1 MRNLSKLIALSL
13 FMSFVLSQT
22 SGKLRGT
29 VTSSDG
35 QPLVGANVI
44 VDGTTK
50 GAATNEEGKYTIL
63 NVEAGE
69 YSVTVSY
76 IGYGSNTQ
84 SNVEVKVGLTTPLNF
99 ALQASAVE
107 GEAVTIVGEK
117 RLIEPSA
124 TNSVRSIGEQEIRN
138 SASRS
143 VVGVLDLQP
152 GVNISN
158 GRISVRGSR
167 SEEVAYTLDGA
178 AITDVIN
185 TGFEFSAIPEA
196 LAEISVEAGGYGA
209 HIGGANSG
217 VIRQTLR
224 TGSSEIGGDVRF
236 ETGDYG
242 TQNLTATVNVPVGNN
257 IKTFVALS
265 SNHMDDYDPTYYTDF
280 EINNGEELASAVS
293 GVTPDGESIA
303 IKFNSNGSNGIDH
316 RSRDIMKINAT
327 AVADFG
333 PLNLRVSGVSDQ
345 ANWEFNGL
353 PIYYMFNTDR
363 LGEAERTLNL
373 LNLRAN
379 YFVNP
384 DMMVSGGF
392 FTLGRSYEYYDGA
405 FGSGDFKKAMGYY
418 DSTSIANQGVDAS
431 WWGGGNTNFA
441 NPGPGSVFKDLQYTP
456 PQDYYVAGTFAF
468 QRPGDVASGWGKS
481 ERNSFGYD
489 LGLVWQRGDHEIRA
503 GFEYKKY
510 TYRAYNLSTAAM
522 YNINKNIADGAYFVD
537 MMDTLF
543 VSGSNYTEY
552 LLDSAGAVQIDYNG
566 VLDTARG
573 ESSLN
578 RNQVLSGNRN
588 LLTSDLASFNRGGQ
602 IGYDDFGNEIDTD
615 WIGPR
620 QPEVTSYYIN
630 DKFESG
636 EVVINAGLR
645 IDNFMMDDWRMK
657 DPANPGWD
665 PNKQG
670 IRADQFEES
679 EVKTVLQPRLG
690 LAFPVSDEIVFH
702 LQYGK
707 FAQMPELDL
716 PYAPTRYMSLVWG
729 GQNYTPDPMG
739 FDLDPIETTQ
749 YEVGMSYQFLPAAAI
764 DITAFAKNTTG
775 QVVIAK
781 NRDVEVN
788 NLYGVAKDAL
798 YYENGDFTT
807 VNGFE
812 FTLRTRRVSRLQ
824 TFASY
829 TWSDARGINSDP
841 NTGAGNLSQEALGPP
856 PLMISPLY
864 YHNKH
869 RGALAL
875 DYRFGADDGLLSGLG
890 VNVEYKF
897 NSGRPYTLSDGG
909 MGQRAADEGAILE
922 DARSREPQE
931 PVGSSTTPWQ
941 YFTNL
946 RIDYGVNLGSV
957 GLNLF
962 ASVSNLFD
970 RKNVIN
976 VYSRSGNAYDDGFL
990 TDPSLSS
997 EIVAA
1002 NGENYVDLYK
1012 KVNLENR
1019 QHYMGD
1025 FGQDVFSTPRIVKM
1039 GIEVNF

>member
-1 MRNLSKLIALSL
+1 MRNISKIIALSL
-13 FMSFVLSQT
+13 VMSFAISQT
-22 SGKLRGT
+22 TGKLRGT
-29 VTSSDG
+29 VSSADG
-35 QPLVGANVI
+35 QPLAGANVI

-50 GAATNEEGKYTIL
+50 GAATDGEGKYTIL
-63 NVEAGE
+63 NVDAGQ

-76 IGYGSNTQ
+76 IGYQSNTQ

-99 ALQASAVE
+99 SMQTSAVE
-107 GEAVTIVGEK
+107 GDVVTIVGEK

-124 TNSVRSIGEQEIRN
+124 TNTVRVVGEQEIRN

-152 GVNISN
+152 GVNITN
-158 GRISVRGSR
+158 GRISVRGGR

-224 TGSSEIGGDVRF
+224 TGANEVSGDVRF

-242 TQNLTATVNVPVGNN
+242 MQNLTATVNVPVGNN
-257 IKTFVALS
+257 IKTFVAIS

-280 EINNGEELASAVS
+280 EINNGEALPSAVS

-303 IKFNSNGSNGIDH
+303 IKFDSNGSKGINH
-316 RSRDIMKINAT
+316 RSRDLMKINAT

-333 PLNLRVSGVSDQ
+333 PLNIRLSGVSDN

-353 PIYYMFNTDR
+353 PIYFMFNNDR
-363 LGEAERTLNL
+363 LGEAQRSLNM

-379 YFVNP
+379 YFLNP
-384 DMMVSGGF
+384 SMMVTAGV
-392 FTLGRSYEYYDGA
+392 FTLGRNYEYYDGA
-405 FGSGDFKKAMGYY
+405 FGSGDFAKAIGYY

-441 NPGPGSVFKDLQYTP
+441 GGATYLP
-456 PQDYYVAGTFAF
+456 PQDYYVAGAFAF

-481 ERNSFGYD
+481 VRNSFGMD
-489 LGLVWQRGDHEIRA
+489 AGLVWQRGDHEIRA
-503 GFEYKKY
+503 GFDYKKY
-510 TYRAYNLSTAAM
+510 LYRAYNLSTGAM
-522 YNINKNIADGAYFVD
+522 YNLNKNIDDGKYTREQV
-537 MMDTLF
+537 T
-543 VSGSNYTEY
+543 SGSNAT
-552 LLDSAGAVQIDYNG
+552 V
-566 VLDTARG
+566 
-573 ESSLN
+573 
-578 RNQVLSGNRN
+578 
-588 LLTSDLASFNRGGQ
+588 TSDLASFNRGGQ
-602 IGYDDFGNEIDTD
+602 IGFDDYGNEIDDD
-615 WIGPR
+615 WTGPR
-620 QPEVTSYYIN
+620 EPSVTSIYVN

-636 EVVINAGLR
+636 EVVVSAGVR
-645 IDNFMMDDWRMK
+645 IDNFMMDDWKMK
-657 DPANPGWD
+657 DPSNPGWD
-665 PNKQG
+665 ANNQS
-670 IRADQFEES
+670 IVVDQFQES
-679 EVKTVLQPRLG
+679 ETKTVIQPRVG

-716 PYAPTRYMSLVWG
+716 PYASTRYMSLVWG

-749 YEVGMSYQFLPAAAI
+749 YEVGMSYQFLPQAAI
-764 DITAFAKNTTG
+764 DVTAFAKNTTG

-788 NLYGVAKDAL
+788 NTYGVATDAL

-812 FTLRTRRVSRLQ
+812 FTLRSRRVNRLQ

-869 RGALAL
+869 RGAIAL

-890 VNVEYKF
+890 INLEYKV
-897 NSGRPYTLSDGG
+897 NSGHPYTLSDGG
-909 MGQRAADEGAILE
+909 MGQRAADAGAILA

-941 YFTNL
+941 RRANL
-946 RIDYGVNLGSV
+946 RLDYGLNLGSV
-957 GLNLF
+957 GVNLF
-962 ASVSNLFD
+962 ASITNLFD
-970 RKNVIN
+970 TKNVIN

-990 TDPSLSS
+990 TDPALSS

-1002 NGENYVDLYK
+1002 NGQNYVDLYK
-1012 KVNLENR
+1012 NVNLENR

-1025 FGQDVFSTPRIVKM
+1025 FGQDVYGAPRIVRM
-1039 GIEVNF
+1039 GLEFRF

>member
-1 MRNLSKLIALSL
+1 MRKISKLVALTMLLSL
-13 FMSFVLSQT
+13 SWSQT
-22 SGKLRGT
+22 SGKVRGT
-29 VTSSDG
+29 VSSADG

-44 VDGTTK
+44 IEGTAK
-50 GAATNEEGKYTIL
+50 GAATDGDGGYTIL
-63 NVEAGE
+63 NVDAGT

-76 IGYGSNTQ
+76 IGYQSNSQ
-84 SNVEVKVGLTTPLNF
+84 SNVEVKVGLTTPLDF
-99 ALQASAVE
+99 AMQTSAVE
-107 GEAVTIVGEK
+107 GEVVTIVGEK

-152 GVNISN
+152 GVNITN

-209 HIGGANSG
+209 HVGGANSG
-217 VIRQTLR
+217 IIRQTLR
-224 TGSSEIGGDVRF
+224 TGASEVGGDVRF

-242 TQNLTATVNVPVGNN
+242 TSNLTATVNVPLGNN
-257 IKTFVALS
+257 IKTFVAVS

-280 EINNGEELASAVS
+280 EINNGEALASAVS

-303 IKFNSNGSNGIDH
+303 IKFDSNDKNGIDH
-316 RSRDIMKINAT
+316 RSRDIMKVNAT
-327 AVADFG
+327 MVADFG
-333 PLNLRVSGVSDQ
+333 PLNVRLSGVSDN
-345 ANWEFNGL
+345 ASFEFNGL
-353 PIYYMFNTDR
+353 PIYRMFNTER
-363 LGEAERTLNL
+363 LGEAQRSLNM

-379 YFVNP
+379 YFMNP
-384 DMMVSGGF
+384 NMMVTAGL
-392 FTLGRSYEYYDGA
+392 FTLGRTYEYYDGA
-405 FGSGDFKKAMGYY
+405 FGSGDFAKAIGYY
-418 DSTSIANQGVDAS
+418 DSTSIANQGVNAS

-441 NPGPGSVFKDLQYTP
+441 NPGQTYVP
-456 PQDYYVAGTFAF
+456 PQDYYVAGAFAF
-468 QRPGDVASGWGKS
+468 QRPGDVTTGWGKS
-481 ERNSFGYD
+481 VRNSIGMD
-489 LGLVWQRGDHEIRA
+489 AGLVWQRGDHEIRA
-503 GFEYKKY
+503 GFDYKKY
-510 TYRAYNLSTAAM
+510 TYRSYNLSTGAM
-522 YNINKNIADGAYFVD
+522 YNINKNIADGKYTRAQVE
-537 MMDTLF
+537 
-543 VSGSNYTEY
+543 SG
-552 LLDSAGAVQIDYNG
+552 
-566 VLDTARG
+566 
-573 ESSLN
+573 
-578 RNQVLSGNRN
+578 GNAEV
-588 LLTSDLASFNRGGQ
+588 TSDLASFNRGGQ
-602 IGYDDFGNEIDTD
+602 IGYDDYGNEIDDD
-615 WIGPR
+615 WTGPR
-620 QPEVTSYYIN
+620 EPTVTSIYVN
-630 DKFESG
+630 DKFEAG
-636 EVVINAGLR
+636 ELVINAGVR

-657 DPANPGWD
+657 DPSNPGWD
-665 PNKQG
+665 ANNQS
-670 IRADQFEES
+670 IVTDQFEES
-679 EVKTVLQPRLG
+679 ETKSVMQPRLG

-749 YEVGMSYQFLPAAAI
+749 YEVGMSYQILPQAAI
-764 DITAFAKNTTG
+764 DVTAFAKNTTG

-788 NLYGVAKDAL
+788 NTYGVASDAL

-864 YHNKH
+864 YHSKH

-890 VNVEYKF
+890 VNLEYKV
-897 NSGRPYTLSDGG
+897 NSGHPYTLSDGG
-909 MGQRAADEGAILE
+909 MGQRAADQGAILA

-931 PVGSSTTPWQ
+931 PVGSSSTPWQ
-941 YFTNL
+941 RVSNL
-946 RIDYGVNLGSV
+946 RLDYGLNLGSV
-957 GLNLF
+957 GVNLF

-970 RKNVIN
+970 TKNVIN

-990 TDPSLSS
+990 TDPALSS

-1002 NGENYVDLYK
+1002 NGENYVDLYNN
-1012 KVNLENR
+1012 VNLENR
-1019 QHYMGD
+1019 QHYMSD
-1025 FGQDVFSTPRIVKM
+1025 FGQDVFSAPRVVKM
-1039 GIEVNF
+1039 GIEFKF